1 MMRQRGFTLL
11 EILVVMFIISIIVG
25 FAVLSIDGRGG
36 ADRLQREAERM
47 DALLSLAADEAI
59 LFGSQMGVDFT
70 PEGYRFLRL
79 QQEGWVPLA
88 GGQTPLRPR
97 ELPEGIRLRLLE
109 AESNK
114 DRFDPL
120 APAGA
125 EDDSADEG
133 DEEDSEKRRR
143 PDLLLLSSGEVSP
156 FQFELSSENV
166 AARYLFEGKITGK
179 IEMRRELPAG
189 S

>member
-36 ADRLQREAERM
+36 EDRLQREAERM

-59 LFGSQMGVDFT
+59 LFGTQMGVDFT

-97 ELPEGIRLRLLE
+97 ELPEGIRLRSLE
-109 AESNK
+109 ADSNK

-120 APAGA
+120 APGGA
-125 EDDSADEG
+125 TDESADE
-133 DEEDSEKRRR
+133 DDEDSEERRR

-166 AARYLFEGKITGK
+166 AARYLFEGKITGE
-179 IEMRRELPAG
+179 IEMRRETPAG
-189 S
+189 T

>member
-1 MMRQRGFTLL
+1 MRQRGFTLL

-25 FAVLSIDGRGG
+25 FAVLSIDSRGG
-36 ADRLQREAERM
+36 EDRLQREAERM
-47 DALLSLAADEAI
+47 QALLSLAADEAI

-97 ELPEGIRLRLLE
+97 QLPDGVKLRLLE

-120 APAGA
+120 APAGPNDA
-125 EDDSADEG
+125 EAEEDDE
-133 DEEDSEKRRR
+133 DEEERRR
-143 PDLLLLSSGEVSP
+143 PDLLLLSSGEISP
-156 FQFELSSENV
+156 FQFELFSEGV
-166 AARYLFEGKITGK
+166 AARYLFEGEITGK
-179 IEMRRELPAG
+179 IEMRRETPAG
-189 S
+189 T